1 MGSKSDNIL
10 QSTFFETVWNTEAV
24 CPLSGVTANTMQPC
38 ERFFTTVFFQNR
50 LKQRTRVQGEHCN
63 RSQPFRPSMWTLW
76 VISGYLRLSLG
87 YLHHPCQFGP
97 RYLRLS
103 PAIFT
108 YLWIFSR
115 LSPAIS
121 RLSSR
126 YLQVFACFF
135 LVFSSVMALISLH
148 EMLFAGT
155 ENLLWTQIFGC
166 RSVCPVC
173 PGVLQAAEPYV
184 DCRNSYAWESDTE
197 PLYTNTFLNIYMC
210 IHIYVYVLK
219 SICSG
224 HRSWLHSGH
233 TAYKLMT
240 ERSHRFL
247 QQAMQTTKHDCTN
260 RWNMAKLN
268 KFCNFTLKTIYSS
281 KPKKSWL
288 FKKQKNHEKNAKI
301 QAIWSNTSKTTKK
314 ISRLSRNK

>member
-1 MGSKSDNIL
+1 M
-10 QSTFFETVWNTEAV
+10 

-76 VISGYLRLSLG
+76 VISGYL
-87 YLHHPCQFGP
+87 
-97 RYLRLS
+97 
-103 PAIFT
+103 
-108 YLWIFSR
+108 R

-184 DCRNSYAWESDTE
+184 DCRNSYA
-197 PLYTNTFLNIYMC
+197 
-210 IHIYVYVLK
+210 
-219 SICSG
+219 
-224 HRSWLHSGH
+224 
-233 TAYKLMT
+233 
-240 ERSHRFL
+240 
-247 QQAMQTTKHDCTN
+247 
-260 RWNMAKLN
+260 
-268 KFCNFTLKTIYSS
+268 
-281 KPKKSWL
+281 
-288 FKKQKNHEKNAKI
+288 
-301 QAIWSNTSKTTKK
+301 
-314 ISRLSRNK
+314 